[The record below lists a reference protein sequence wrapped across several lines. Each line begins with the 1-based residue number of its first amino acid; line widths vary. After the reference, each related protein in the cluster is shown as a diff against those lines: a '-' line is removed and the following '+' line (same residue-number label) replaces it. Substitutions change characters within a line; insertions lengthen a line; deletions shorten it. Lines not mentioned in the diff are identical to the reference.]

1 MYPAPGMLPLID
13 ITMSTVQRDA
23 GLPEVTHVV
32 LREQVQAY
40 LEQRMTFA
48 EAADAFQQCVG
59 TSAPLDRLREIINMN
74 DSPLPS
80 GTAHTSRP
88 KRGNIRRWTLWEDQR
103 LLAGIYRFGL
113 DSWHV
118 VADFVGND
126 RSRAQCCQRWCR
138 GLNPA
143 ISKDGW
149 TPDKDEQ
156 LLTLVALHGNKNWT
170 QIACELGD
178 RCDVQCR
185 YRYNQLSKAINFD
198 QRMRIAAER
207 ARGMCHVKRPRKK
220 PAKRP
225 TGMEEGGNEP
235 VAVGQALPG
244 RVRLPPITELEAAIA
259 LLSREAEARP

>member
-1 MYPAPGMLPLID
+1 MPEATFLIL
-13 ITMSTVQRDA
+13 RD
-23 GLPEVTHVV
+23 
-32 LREQVQAY
+32 QVQAY
-40 LEQRMTFA
+40 LEHRIAFA
-48 EAADAFQQCVG
+48 EAAETFYQYAG
-59 TSAPLDRLREIINMN
+59 TSAPVDRLRDIITMN

-80 GTAHTSRP
+80 GTSAASRS

-143 ISKDGW
+143 ISKDAW
-149 TPDKDEQ
+149 TADNDEQ
-156 LLTLVALHGNKNWT
+156 LLALVALHGNKSWT

-185 YRYNQLSKAINFD
+185 YRYKQLSKGANFD

-207 ARGMCHVKRPRKK
+207 VIGMAHVKRPRKK
-220 PAKRP
+220 PAKKL
-225 TGMEEGGNEP
+225 TGIEEGGDGP
-235 VAVGQALPG
+235 VGVGEALPG
-244 RVRLPPITELEAAIA
+244 RVRLPPIAELEAAIA
-259 LLSREAEARP
+259 RLSRDVGVGH